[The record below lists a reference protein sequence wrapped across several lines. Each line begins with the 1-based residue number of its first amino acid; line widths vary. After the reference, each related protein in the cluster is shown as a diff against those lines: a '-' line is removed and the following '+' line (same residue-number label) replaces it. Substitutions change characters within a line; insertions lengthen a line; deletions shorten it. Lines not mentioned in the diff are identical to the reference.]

1 MKPAQGTFVLAF
13 AAQALAH
20 GYIYRVTSDNTV

>member
-1 MKPAQGTFVLAF
+1 MKAARGAFVLAF
-13 AAQALAH
+13 AGQAIAH